1 MSMWQTSLLEFNC
14 VNICNCNIVS
24 LITVIHAIVKLV
36 LSALGV
42 DNLHASTLPK
52 TFLSFKSDISCSSL
66 SLKILVT
73 MSGQSC
79 AVKLKAEADH

>member
-1 MSMWQTSLLEFNC
+1 MVRLTTTIHTM
-14 VNICNCNIVS
+14 VS
-24 LITVIHAIVKLV
+24 LV
-36 LSALGV
+36 LKALGMN
-42 DNLHASTLPK
+42 NLHASTLPK